1 MHSIFQNRSP
11 FLWNSFMR
19 IMSPMPGV
27 WLVQGPSPGNFRRR
41 RCGRLVLAAV
51 WCWLNCLFLMP
62 YAVSCHLMPLFVLS
76 HRLWLLG
83 ATTCHLMV
91 SYAASCC
98 LIPSYMFFLR
108 PLFAVLC
115 CLMLSCPV
123 LCSFATSEVVL
134 CRLFLCCTTL
144 CCIKLPYAI
153 WSRLILFYVVFC
165 PPTLSGFVYFFWT
178 SQYFLFGVD
187 GGVVAF
193 ENT

>member
-108 PLFAVLC
+108 PLFAVWC
-115 CLMLSCPV
+115 CLVLSFAVLQRLKLFCVVSFCVVLLCAASSCLTLFDHVSSCSMLSSALLRCPV
-123 LCSFATSEVVL
+123 LFISFELHSIFCLGLMVV
-134 CRLFLCCTTL
+134 
-144 CCIKLPYAI
+144 
-153 WSRLILFYVVFC
+153 W
-165 PPTLSGFVYFFWT
+165 
-178 SQYFLFGVD
+178 
-187 GGVVAF
+187 
-193 ENT
+193 